1 MPYNKQNQQTKLI
14 RMGPEK
20 KKKCDLYHS
29 ICFALLNSL
38 QTSRINPRAIQHCFS
53 YRFLNGQIALLSH
66 FIEAKMERERK
77 GEWLV
82 HKAISQ
88 QCLELEPRSFDTES
102 KPVHGK
108 KDSPW
113 STVKGI

>member
-1 MPYNKQNQQTKLI
+1 
-14 RMGPEK
+14 
-20 KKKCDLYHS
+20 
-29 ICFALLNSL
+29 
-38 QTSRINPRAIQHCFS
+38 
-53 YRFLNGQIALLSH
+53 
-66 FIEAKMERERK
+66 MERERK